1 MELGGTSPAEVAHV
15 VLVFVYSSASSP
27 APSTAHGS
35 AQSALATRQQRP
47 GRTRVPGTRRA
58 SSQNTTG
65 CGTRSSFTVL
75 SLPPYC
81 SAPGFR
87 KANAKPREHEGRR
100 CVRRGEGQATE
111 ILLGLRPSGLAA
123 RGPMHIPHT
132 ISGGKLFLAQR
143 SRRRLRAD
151 DKLPFPQTYPTVD
164 LEALASCL

>member
-15 VLVFVYSSASSP
+15 VLVFVYSSAS
-27 APSTAHGS
+27 TEHGPR
-35 AQSALATRQQRP
+35 QSALATRQQRP

-65 CGTRSSFTVL
+65 CGTRSRFTGL
-75 SLPPYC
+75 SLPPYA
-81 SAPGFR
+81 SGFR
-87 KANAKPREHEGRR
+87 KANATPREHAGRR

>member
-15 VLVFVYSSASSP
+15 VLVSILYSSAS
-27 APSTAHGS
+27 TEHGPR
-35 AQSALATRQQRP
+35 QSALATRQQRP

-65 CGTRSSFTVL
+65 AVRPQRSL
-75 SLPPYC
+75 SLPYS
-81 SAPGFR
+81 SASGSEKR
-87 KANAKPREHEGRR
+87 TRSREREHAGRR

-111 ILLGLRPSGLAA
+111 IILGLRPSGLAA